1 MAASIQKEI
10 IMTALDK
17 RGQANR
23 LALTEADYL
32 AATRSESTRAE
43 YAKDLQYFI
52 AAGGSIPAT
61 VDQVAAHITEMAT
74 SLAVATIDKRLV
86 SLHVAHLEQGHR
98 SPVHDPRIKQLMQG
112 VRRSIGVAQRRVAAI
127 EKEVLLDMWSVAN
140 KGRPNH
146 AARTTALV
154 AIGWA
159 GAFRRSELVMLTW
172 ESVTWLDSGIE
183 ITLRSSKVDQAG
195 VGFVKFI
202 PLAYGDRCPV
212 RALRHW
218 REVSG
223 DCTGFIFRRINR
235 HDQIADTPLTP
246 HAVAHIVKR
255 LIEQTGRDPALYS
268 GHSLRAG
275 FVTSGV
281 LANLPSYQLMQ
292 VTGHKSEA
300 TLQKYVR
307 IGKRRQIPSLL

>member
-1 MAASIQKEI
+1 MSKHGHCNEI
-10 IMTALDK
+10 LDRAL
-17 RGQANR
+17 
-23 LALTEADYL
+23 LTEEDYL
-32 AATRSESTRAE
+32 AAAKAASTRAE
-43 YAKDLQYFI
+43 YAKDLKYYI
-52 AAGGSIPAT
+52 EDGGSFPAT
-61 VDQVAAHITEMAT
+61 VNQVVAYITSMAT
-74 SLAVATIDKRLV
+74 SLAVATIEKRLV
-86 SLHVAHLEQGHR
+86 SLHVAHLEQGYP

-112 VRRSIGVAQRRVAAI
+112 VRRSLGVAQRQVQAI
-127 EKEVLLDMWSVAN
+127 EKSLLLDMWSAAN
-140 KGRPNH
+140 KGRPMQ
-146 AARTTALV
+146 AARTTALL

-159 GAFRRSELVMLTW
+159 GAFRRSELVSLTW

-183 ITLRSSKVDQAG
+183 ITLLASKVDQAG

-212 RALRHW
+212 RALKHW
-218 REVSG
+218 QEVSG
-223 DCTGFIFRRINR
+223 DSTGYIFRAINR
-235 HDQIADTPLTP
+235 HDQIADKPLTP

-255 LIEQTGRDPALYS
+255 IIEQTGRDPELYS

-275 FVTSGV
+275 FATAGT
-281 LANLPSYQLMQ
+281 LAGIPSYQLMQ